1 MDTSIISIG
10 QNNIQSEVIKQIIG
24 PRTIDLWQTYRIN
37 SRGASRR
44 QRLGGFANFLGQG
57 LLDYLMSN
65 MTQIVM
71 GSLLQLYMFDWN
83 KSDKEIKDQMNA
95 NELAMISAAG
105 RLVADGAV
113 RFTTMGLVKQA
124 KHRYPRIDP
133 MALANLEEEN
143 QEELVSAITS
153 FLIASRSNLLNNAW
167 LSTYMSGR
175 QMLFGAQSKKT
186 ESFIISDQIEKI
198 VEAQKDP
205 KIKAFW
211 QGFTDQAE
219 DAIFDLAFLV
229 CNTVQA
235 TYEMNKMAAKQA
247 SGPSR
252 FVQFTPDKDAPEV
265 KAIIYGT
272 QEAVMTAI
280 TSATIQQAVLDNKDI
295 GEIVQV
301 GMDKALR
308 AERNERLI
316 TAYFYSGNNGATTL
330 PSGARAQ
337 QKKLRISNV
346 KNTVDWDDLKRV
358 LVPIDGGNYKVIA
371 HLDDG
376 HQLQGFFA
384 TEADGRSYLTN
395 VATLCKGD
403 ITKWTTIE
411 PNSDP
416 KFRMDPARFEIATA
430 TYRVAKKTSDPAKK
444 DMIDAKGQFWR
455 VKAIRLKL
463 RATEKPDGI
472 DAELLNPW
480 FAESP

>member
-24 PRTIDLWQTYRIN
+24 PRTIDLWQTYRTN

-71 GSLLQLYMFDWN
+71 GSLLQLYLFDWN

-95 NELAMISAAG
+95 NELAMISSAG

-167 LSTYMSGR
+167 LTTYMSGR

-198 VEAQKDP
+198 VDAQKDP

-280 TSATIQQAVLDNKDI
+280 TSATTQQAVLENKDL

-301 GMDKALR
+301 SLDKAVR
-308 AERNERLI
+308 ADRNERLI
-316 TAYFYSGNNGATTL
+316 TAYFYGGNNGASTL
-330 PSGARAQ
+330 PDGRRAP
-337 QKKLRISNV
+337 KKELTISNV
-346 KNTVDWDDLKRV
+346 KPSVGWDDLKSA
-358 LVPIDGGNYKVIA
+358 LLPIDGGNYKVIA

-376 HQLQGFFA
+376 HQLQGFFL
-384 TEADGRSYLTN
+384 TEAEGRSYLTRIS
-395 VATLCKGD
+395 ALCKGD
-403 ITKWTTIE
+403 IVKWTTIE

-416 KFRMDPARFEIATA
+416 KFRVDPTRFEIATA
-430 TYRVAKKTSDPAKK
+430 TYRISKKTVDVTKK
-444 DMIDAKGQFWR
+444 NLTDAKGQYWR

-463 RATEKPDGI
+463 RLTDKPDGI
-472 DAELLNPW
+472 DLELANPW
-480 FAESP
+480 FYEA

>member
-1 MDTSIISIG
+1 MDSSILSIG

-24 PRTIDLWQTYRIN
+24 PRTIDLWQTYRTN

-71 GSLLQLYMFDWN
+71 GSVLQLYLFDWN
-83 KSDKEIKDQMNA
+83 KSDKEIKDQMTA
-95 NELAMISAAG
+95 NELAMISSAG

-167 LSTYMSGR
+167 LTTYMSGR

-235 TYEMNKMAAKQA
+235 TYEMNKLAAKQA

-252 FVQFTPDKDAPEV
+252 FVQFTPDKDDPEV

-280 TSATIQQAVLDNKDI
+280 TSATTQQAVLDNKDL
-295 GEIVQV
+295 GLIVQV
-301 GMDKALR
+301 GMDKAIR
-308 AERNERLI
+308 ADRNERLI
-316 TAYFYSGNNGATTL
+316 TAYFYGGNNGASTL
-330 PSGARAQ
+330 PDGRRAP
-337 QKKLRISNV
+337 KKELTISNV
-346 KNTVDWDDLKRV
+346 KPSVGWDDLKAA
-358 LVPIDGGNYKVIA
+358 LLPIDGGNYKVIA

-376 HQLQGFFA
+376 HQLQGFFL
-384 TEADGRSYLTN
+384 TEAEGRSYLTRIS
-395 VATLCKGD
+395 TLCKGD
-403 ITKWTTIE
+403 IVKWTTIE
-411 PNSDP
+411 PNSDA
-416 KFRMDPARFEIATA
+416 KFRVDPARFEVAMA
-430 TYRVAKKTSDPAKK
+430 TYRISKQTADVTKKNLT
-444 DMIDAKGQFWR
+444 DAKGQYWR

-463 RATEKPDGI
+463 RLTDKPDGI
-472 DAELLNPW
+472 DIELANPW
-480 FAESP
+480 FYEG